1 MGCCLSSPVRAIAA
15 GGAHPGVKQN
25 IEYVTIATKGNSTN
39 FGNMTTSRD
48 QHYSNSDSIRGVFS
62 GGQNPSTLDSM
73 EYIQIMSE
81 GNGVDF
87 GDLTSAKK
95 NGFDAMST
103 SHGGL

>member
-1 MGCCLSSPVRAIAA
+1 MGSCLSSPVRAIA
-15 GGAHPGVKQN
+15 GGGDHPDPQQR
-25 IEYVTIATKGNSTN
+25 IEFVTIATKGNSTD
-39 FGNMTTSRD
+39 FGNMTTARN
-48 QHYSNSDSIRGVFS
+48 QQYSNSDSIRGVFS
-62 GGQNPSTLDSM
+62 GGETPSTVDSM
-73 EYIQIMSE
+73 EYIQIMSA